1 MTIEPGTRLGP
12 YLVVSRLGEGG
23 MGEVYRGTDTRLG
36 REVAIKVLPPAT
48 AAAPDA
54 QARFERE
61 ARTIASLNHPH
72 ICTLF
77 DVGTDD
83 GRAYLVMELLAGA
96 TLHQVLASGPLP
108 VSTLVDQA
116 IALADPLQGLVKI
129 LDFGLAKAD
138 GDRHAETRT
147 LEAALTGPGTT
158 LGTLAYMSPEP
169 LRGEAVDA
177 RSDLFS
183 LGLVLYEMATG
194 RRAFAGK
201 SGAEVSAAILH
212 EEPPPSAWRAWRW
225 TILPQHRRAPGAS
238 GPRSA

>member
-54 QARFERE
+54 QARFE
-61 ARTIASLNHPH
+61 
-72 ICTLF
+72 
-77 DVGTDD
+77 VGTDD
-83 GRAYLVMELLAGA
+83 GHPYLVMELLAGA

-116 IALADPLQGLVKI
+116 IALADALQGLVKI

-138 GDRHAETRT
+138 GDRHEETRT
-147 LEAALTGPGTT
+147 IEVALTGPGTT
-158 LGTLAYMSPEP
+158 LGTLAYMSPEQ

-201 SGAEVSAAILH
+201 TGAEVSAAILH
-212 EEPPPSAWRAWRW
+212 EEPPSPVSLRAE
-225 TILPQHRRAPGAS
+225 LPEKLNDIIHRSWLRVSPDRMRA
-238 GPRSA
+238 